1 MQRVI
6 GTVTGPHRTVA
17 DAKSKMS
24 SDPGPVS
31 ESSDDD
37 FTSLGPSSRPRRRA
51 PGPRRLCGPGV
62 SDLGL
67 DVPEPADVEVHLA
80 GHDVADGDV
89 DDVDVPGLDE
99 GEPTDEEMLERDIS
113 EIPGVMFEEGGCG
126 DRAEEIDR
134 EVERLLGLEHG
145 SLDLADGGEHVDE
158 AAASA
163 AAAAAE
169 AADDPADLDLGGA
182 EPDAGAAAG
191 DAPPADERADIAPD
205 AAGLDL
211 QALLDR
217 HACSQTEILFP
228 VPEWVITRG
237 GEKIGSVSEVRKPN
251 CDFTTYKAT
260 CLMSRTTVVGDK
272 RRRCSCWLRTDR
284 CDHRT
289 AHYTLVEWLVSGHPG
304 ADGAADH
311 AATCK
316 AINERY
322 PAPAKPRGRGGKR
335 SAAG

>member
-1 MQRVI
+1 MMISRPLGQVRGLVVAPLDPVACAALVCP
-6 GTVTGPHRTVA
+6 TSAWTSPSPLTSKSTTWPVT
-17 DAKSKMS
+17 
-24 SDPGPVS
+24 
-31 ESSDDD
+31 
-37 FTSLGPSSRPRRRA
+37 TSLMVTSTTSMC
-51 PGPRRLCGPGV
+51 PG
-62 SDLGL
+62 S
-67 DVPEPADVEVHLA
+67 
-80 GHDVADGDV
+80 
-89 DDVDVPGLDE
+89 
-99 GEPTDEEMLERDIS
+99 ERDIS
-113 EIPGVMFEEGGCG
+113 EITGEEGGCG
-126 DRAEEIDR
+126 DGAEEIDR
-134 EVERLLGLEHG
+134 EVERFLGLEHG

-260 CLMSRTTVVGDK
+260 CLMSHTTVVGDK

-289 AHYTLVEWLVSGHPG
+289 THYTLVEWLVSGHPG
-304 ADGAADH
+304 ADGAADR